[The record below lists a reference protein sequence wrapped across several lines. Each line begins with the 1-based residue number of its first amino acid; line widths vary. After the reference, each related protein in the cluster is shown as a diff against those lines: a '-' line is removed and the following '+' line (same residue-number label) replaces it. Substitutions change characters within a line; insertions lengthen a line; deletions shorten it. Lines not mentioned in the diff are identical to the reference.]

1 MEPIDDETSTQQ
13 AEDNRSRHSLSE
25 NRDSLIHHAME
36 INNISNPSI
45 AHDMS
50 IVNNT
55 SIIDSLTYNE
65 SIAESPTDDVSIN
78 DSSMDNA
85 SIADSSIDDV
95 SINDGSMDN
104 PSITDSSIDSVSIS
118 DISRDNASITDS
130 STDDISI
137 NDSPMD
143 NASIT
148 GSSSDDVSI
157 NDSSTNNISFTDDSA
172 TKRLDILLNN
182 VSDKSNRSIESH
194 EKAENISSQNSELEQ
209 IQPNDQTK
217 SATNVVSGSRRS
229 SNMPLL
235 QKVSQNM
242 EEVKTIDGDVSAS
255 IEDES
260 DRSQSDSS
268 SRFKRLKINAPSWMA
283 RS

>member
-1 MEPIDDETSTQQ
+1 
-13 AEDNRSRHSLSE
+13 
-25 NRDSLIHHAME
+25 
-36 INNISNPSI
+36 
-45 AHDMS
+45 
-50 IVNNT
+50 
-55 SIIDSLTYNE
+55 
-65 SIAESPTDDVSIN
+65 
-78 DSSMDNA
+78 
-85 SIADSSIDDV
+85 
-95 SINDGSMDN
+95 
-104 PSITDSSIDSVSIS
+104 
-118 DISRDNASITDS
+118 
-130 STDDISI
+130 
-137 NDSPMD
+137 
-143 NASIT
+143 
-148 GSSSDDVSI
+148 
-157 NDSSTNNISFTDDSA
+157 
-172 TKRLDILLNN
+172 LNN

-255 IEDES
+255 LDDES
-260 DRSQSDSS
+260 DRSQSDSP